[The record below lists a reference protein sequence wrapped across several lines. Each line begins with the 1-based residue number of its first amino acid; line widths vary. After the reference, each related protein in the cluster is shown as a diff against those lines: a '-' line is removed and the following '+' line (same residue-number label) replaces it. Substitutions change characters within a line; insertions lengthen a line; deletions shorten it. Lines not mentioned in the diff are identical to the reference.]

1 VTQDDR
7 IVLVT
12 GSNGRI
18 GGAVM
23 RRLADR
29 FGTVIGTEHQGP
41 DAAPGCVYVPMEI
54 TSDDSVREG
63 LTAIGEHH
71 GKRVASVIHLA
82 AYYDFLGAAS
92 PKYDQITVQGTKRL
106 LVALQDL
113 DFEVGQFIFSSTML
127 VHRPAEPGQLIDEDW
142 PLEPTW
148 AYPKSK
154 VLTEQVIEANRGQIP
169 AVLLRIAGVYDD
181 GCHSIPLAQQIQR
194 TYEHQLTSR
203 LYSAST
209 AHGQSFLHMD
219 DLVEAITL
227 TVERR
232 ADLVPMLPLLLGEPG
247 AVSYDELQHTLA
259 RLINGK
265 DHETYVVPAPLA
277 KIGAMVLDWMPGPT
291 FIKPWMIDRAGDH
304 FALDVTRAHKELG
317 WQPAHSLTQTLP
329 VMVAGL
335 KADPVGWYRANELSP
350 PSRLRRSL
358 AERHARHPV
367 GVR

>member
-1 VTQDDR
+1 MSQDER
-7 IVLVT
+7 IIIVT

-18 GGAVM
+18 GDAVM
-23 RRLADR
+23 RRLVGR
-29 FGTVIGTEHQGP
+29 FGAVIGTERAAP
-41 DAAPGCVYVPMEI
+41 EAAPGCVYVPIEI
-54 TSDDSVREG
+54 TSEDSVRAG
-63 LTAIGEHH
+63 LTVIGEHH

-82 AYYDFLGAAS
+82 AYYDFLGGAS

-106 LVALQDL
+106 LTGLQDL
-113 DFEVGQFIFSSTML
+113 DFEVEQFIFSSTML
-127 VHRPAEPGQLIDEDW
+127 VHRPAEPGQFIDEDW

-154 VLTEQVIEANRGQIP
+154 VLTEQVIETNRGPIP

-194 TYEHQLTSR
+194 TYERQLTSR

-219 DLVEAITL
+219 DLVEAIVL

-232 ADLVPMLPLLLGEPG
+232 ADLPPMLPMLLGEPG

-277 KIGAMVLDWMPGPT
+277 KIGAMILDWMPGPT

-304 FALDVTRAHKELG
+304 YALDITRAEKMLG
-317 WQPAHSLTQTLP
+317 WRPARSLSHTLP

-335 KADPVGWYRANELSP
+335 KADPVGWYRDNELTP
-350 PSRLRRSL
+350 PSRLRKSL
-358 AERHARHPV
+358 AERHARHPTA
-367 GVR
+367 VR